1 MERYTKMAVI
11 MLALALLLFPAWTKA
26 HAQRWSEAQAN
37 AWYAQQ
43 PWLVG
48 SNYVPTNAINQ

>member
-1 MERYTKMAVI
+1 MKRYAKTAVV
-11 MLALALLLFPAWTKA
+11 MSALALLLIPAWSKGQ
-26 HAQRWSEAQAN
+26 AQRWTEAQAN

-48 SNYVPTNAINQ
+48 SNYVPTNAIN